1 MTQAGGRGPGW
12 RHRSRATSF
21 SRTAV
26 RPGLA
31 ATVAASVLLATGAC
45 THGPAPPSAGSAT
58 AELTRLQ
65 RSTALLERQ
74 LELASGKEFYLVLDP
89 TERDLTLMLRGAAL
103 RRFTVLGLQIGF
115 PRIAWGGRRA
125 APAWQGVI
133 WSNGELDPPRPIDRI
148 VITPEEGGK
157 DGSEPATPP
166 IPPTAEELYRV
177 PARFHVRFSSGLSV
191 EIRPHDADADAGRL
205 ARLRTWW
212 SAKWGDVMA
221 ALGSQDRDAVRLRV
235 ILSPADAG
243 SLYRSLPPGVRL
255 LVLSGE
261 PAPARTP
268 TPAGASP
275 R

>member
-1 MTQAGGRGPGW
+1 M
-12 RHRSRATSF
+12 SF
-21 SRTAV
+21 DGTAV

-31 ATVAASVLLATGAC
+31 ATVAASVFLATVAC
-45 THGPAPPSAGSAT
+45 TRGPAQPPVGNAAT
-58 AELTRLQ
+58 ELARLQ

-89 TERDLTLMLRGAAL
+89 AGRDLTLMLRGAAL
-103 RRFTVLGLQIGF
+103 RRFAVLGLQIGF
-115 PRIAWGGRRA
+115 PRIAWGGQRA

-157 DGSEPATPP
+157 NGSEPAPPP

-191 EIRPHDADADAGRL
+191 EVRPHDADADAGRL
-205 ARLRTWW
+205 ARFRTWW
-212 SAKWGDVMA
+212 GTRWGDVMA
-221 ALGSQDRDAVRLRV
+221 ALGSADRDAVRLRV
-235 ILSPADAG
+235 ILSPTDAG

-261 PAPARTP
+261 PAPAQAP
-268 TPAGASP
+268 IAAAASP